1 MSETNE
7 NKLADFFNKNLAEP
21 IKEKLK
27 TIIAEFKAETVEV
40 KAAEETAPA
49 TESYNEA
56 PLADGTILK
65 YTGDLAVGSK
75 CLLVT
80 HEGDVPAPDGE
91 HKLADGSAIVIKKEG
106 EDSVIA
112 EVKEAAE
119 MATATPAA
127 MEAMINKI
135 VDAKFSVIEKENKT
149 LKAELEAAKLKLAKK
164 SSQLADL
171 GTVVEAMAKIGTEE
185 PINKTVKTK
194 PNGRISPP
202 IEKTPL

>member
-40 KAAEETAPA
+40 KAAEEATPA

-80 HEGDVPAPDGE
+80 PEGEVPAPEGE

-112 EVKEAAE
+112 ELKEAAE
-119 MATATPAA
+119 MATATPAQ
-127 MEAMINKI
+127 MEAMITKI
-135 VDAKFSVIEKENKT
+135 VDAKFSAQEKTIKD
-149 LKAELEAAKLKLAKK
+149 LRVKLEAAELKLAKK
-164 SSQLADL
+164 SSQLSDL
-171 GTVVEAMAKIGTEE
+171 GIVVEAMASVGTQE
-185 PINKTVKTK
+185 PINNTVKTK
-194 PNGRISPP
+194 PSNRISPA

>member
-1 MSETNE
+1 MSESTE

-40 KAAEETAPA
+40 KAAEEPAPA

-65 YTGDLAVGSK
+65 YTGDLAVGAK

-80 HEGDVPAPDGE
+80 PEGEIPAPEGDLT
-91 HKLADGSAIVIKKEG
+91 LADGSTVVIKKEG

-112 EVKEAAE
+112 ELKPVE
-119 MATATPAA
+119 MSTAPTPAA

-135 VDAKFSVIEKENKT
+135 VDARFTANEKTIKELLVK
-149 LKAELEAAKLKLAKK
+149 LEATELKLAKK
-164 SSQLADL
+164 SSQLSEL
-171 GTVVEAMAKIGTEE
+171 GTVVEAMASIGTAE
-185 PINKTVKTK
+185 PINKEVKK
-194 PNGRISPP
+194 SNRISPP
-202 IEKTPL
+202 VEKIPL

>member
-1 MSETNE
+1 MDSNE

-40 KAAEETAPA
+40 KAAETPA
-49 TESYNEA
+49 ATTESYNEV

-80 HEGDVPAPDGE
+80 PEGEVPAPEGE
-91 HKLADGSAIVIKKEG
+91 HKLADGTVIVIKKEG
-106 EDSVIA
+106 EDSVIS
-112 EVKEAAE
+112 ELKDAAE

-135 VDAKFSVIEKENKT
+135 VDAKFSAHEKTIKD
-149 LKAELEAAKLKLAKK
+149 LRVKLEAAELKLAKK
-164 SSQLADL
+164 SSQLKDL
-171 GTVVEAMAKIGTEE
+171 GIVVEAMASVGTEE

-194 PNGRISPP
+194 PNNRISPP